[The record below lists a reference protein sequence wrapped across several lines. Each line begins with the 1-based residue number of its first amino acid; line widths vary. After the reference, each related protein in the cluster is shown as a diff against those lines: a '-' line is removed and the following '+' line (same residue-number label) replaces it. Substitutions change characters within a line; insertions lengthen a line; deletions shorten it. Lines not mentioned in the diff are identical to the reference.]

1 MNMTFRLLLICLVFP
16 IAGFAQDVNPPGD
29 GEKLVR
35 LDTFTSGY
43 VAPRPVDVWLPGP
56 LTDTARY
63 PVLYMHDG
71 QMLFDKNSTWN
82 KQAWDVDD
90 VALNLIRTGK
100 ISKFIIVAIPN
111 SGPSRHPE
119 YFPQQPFSQLRPAEK
134 DTLVAQLR
142 RAGRTRDGF
151 TPCSDDY
158 LKFIVEE
165 LKPYIDSHFPT
176 LPGREHTFISGSS
189 MGGLISV
196 YAICEYP
203 EVFGGAAC
211 LSTHWPGSFTL
222 KNNPFPGRM
231 LKYLRKNLPDPATH
245 KIYFDCGDQT
255 LDSLYPG
262 IQRRVDRIMTA
273 KGFTAAQWMTK
284 YFPGEDHSENAWNR
298 RLHIP
303 LEFLFGE

>member
-1 MNMTFRLLLICLVFP
+1 
-16 IAGFAQDVNPPGD
+16 
-29 GEKLVR
+29 
-35 LDTFTSGY
+35 
-43 VAPRPVDVWLPGP
+43 
-56 LTDTARY
+56 
-63 PVLYMHDG
+63 
-71 QMLFDKNSTWN
+71 
-82 KQAWDVDD
+82 
-90 VALNLIRTGK
+90 
-100 ISKFIIVAIPN
+100 
-111 SGPSRHPE
+111 
-119 YFPQQPFSQLRPAEK
+119 
-134 DTLVAQLR
+134 
-142 RAGRTRDGF
+142 
-151 TPCSDDY
+151 
-158 LKFIVEE
+158 
-165 LKPYIDSHFPT
+165 
-176 LPGREHTFISGSS
+176 
-189 MGGLISV
+189 MGGLISI